1 MAALAPQDG
10 RNGRARIAAIIGLG
24 EGMTRCKSGA
34 LSGCIND
41 D

>member
-10 RNGRARIAAIIGLG
+10 RNGRARIAAIIDLG
-24 EGMTRCKSGA
+24 RHDVWRV
-34 LSGCIND
+34 LRRIND